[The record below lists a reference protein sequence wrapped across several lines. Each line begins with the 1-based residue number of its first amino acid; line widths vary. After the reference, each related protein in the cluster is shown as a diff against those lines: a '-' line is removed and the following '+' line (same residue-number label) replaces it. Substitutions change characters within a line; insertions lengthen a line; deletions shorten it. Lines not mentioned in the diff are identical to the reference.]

1 MDTTHGSDLELGGLP
16 QRILS
21 PSSFKGFDMDMFR
34 VAHATAPDW
43 RQAAN
48 ACLAQIGDIPAE
60 ANLGFLYVT
69 DLLAGDLPNI
79 LNFLKEQTDILDWVG
94 SVGIGVCATS
104 REYNDQPA
112 LSMMIADFPT
122 ESFRVFPA
130 IKSDIDE
137 FSKYRAW
144 CEKADA
150 HFGVVHGDPRN
161 PKTPTFIAEL
171 AEAINDGYL
180 VGGLSSSRG
189 PNFQIAG
196 GLTEGGLSGVLFSSR
211 VPVATA
217 HTQGCSP
224 LGQKHQITECQN
236 NIAIRIDDRPAL
248 EVFNEE
254 VGEVLARD
262 LARAAGY
269 IFAGFPIKGSDT
281 GDYVVRNLMGVD
293 AENKLLA
300 VGGYLNPGDTIMFCR
315 RDIRTAYEDLLR
327 MLRDIK
333 SRLGGRPKGG
343 VYYSCLGR
351 GVHMFGEDSAEL
363 RAIRQELG
371 DIPLVGFFAN
381 GEISHNRLYGFTG
394 VLTLFS

>member
-1 MDTTHGSDLELGGLP
+1 
-16 QRILS
+16 
-21 PSSFKGFDMDMFR
+21 
-34 VAHATAPDW
+34 
-43 RQAAN
+43 
-48 ACLAQIGDIPAE
+48 
-60 ANLGFLYVT
+60 
-69 DLLAGDLPNI
+69 
-79 LNFLKEQTDILDWVG
+79 
-94 SVGIGVCATS
+94 
-104 REYNDQPA
+104 
-112 LSMMIADFPT
+112 
-122 ESFRVFPA
+122 VFPA

-137 FSKYRAW
+137 FTEHRAW
-144 CEKADA
+144 CEQADA

-161 PKTPTFIAEL
+161 PKTPAFIAEL

-224 LGQKHQITECQN
+224 LGQKHQITECRN

-248 EVFNEE
+248 DVFNEE
-254 VGEVLARD
+254 VGEVLVRD
-262 LARAAGY
+262 LSRAAGY

-293 AENKLLA
+293 TENKLLA

-315 RDIRTAYEDLLR
+315 RDIRTAYEDLIR

-351 GVHMFGEDSAEL
+351 GVHMFGADSAEL

>member
-1 MDTTHGSDLELGGLP
+1 ME
-16 QRILS
+16 
-21 PSSFKGFDMDMFR
+21 MFR
-34 VAHATAPDW
+34 VAHASATDW

-48 ACLAQIGDIPAE
+48 ACLVQIGTIPPE

-69 DLLAGDLPNI
+69 DHLASDLPNI
-79 LNFLKEQTDILDWVG
+79 LTFLKEQTDIIDWVG
-94 SVGIGVCATS
+94 SVGVGICATS
-104 REYNDQPA
+104 QEYNDQPA
-112 LSMMIADFPT
+112 LCIMIADFPT
-122 ESFRVFPA
+122 DSFRVFPA
-130 IKSDIDE
+130 IKTDIDE
-137 FSKYRAW
+137 FAEHRVW
-144 CEKADA
+144 CEKSDA

-171 AEAINDGYL
+171 AETINDGYL

-189 PNFQIAG
+189 TNFQIAG
-196 GLTEGGLSGVLFSSR
+196 GLTEGGLSGVVFSSK

-224 LGQKHQITECQN
+224 LGQKHQITECRN

-248 EVFNEE
+248 DVFNEE
-254 VGEVLARD
+254 VGEILARD
-262 LARAAGY
+262 MSRAAGY

-293 AENKLLA
+293 AHNKLLA

-315 RDIRTAYEDLLR
+315 RDINTAYEDLLR

-333 SRLGGRPKGG
+333 SRLNGRPKGG

-363 RAIRQELG
+363 RTIRQELG

>member
-1 MDTTHGSDLELGGLP
+1 
-16 QRILS
+16 
-21 PSSFKGFDMDMFR
+21 MDMFR
-34 VAHATAPDW
+34 IAHAAAPDW

-48 ACLAQIGDIPAE
+48 TCLAQLGDIPAE
-60 ANLGFLYVT
+60 ASLGFLYVT
-69 DLLAGDLPNI
+69 DHLAGDLPNI
-79 LNFLKEQTDILDWVG
+79 LGFFKEQTDIVSWVG
-94 SVGIGVCATS
+94 SVGVGVCATAQ
-104 REYNDQPA
+104 EYNDQPA
-112 LSMMIADFPT
+112 LSLMIADFPMD
-122 ESFRVFPA
+122 SFRVFPA
-130 IKSDIDE
+130 ITSDISE
-137 FSKYRAW
+137 FAGHGAW
-144 CEKADA
+144 CEQADA
-150 HFGVVHGDPRN
+150 RFAVVHGDPRN
-161 PKTPTFIAEL
+161 PKTPAFIAEL
-171 AEAINDGYL
+171 AETLIDGYL

-211 VPVATA
+211 VAVATG

-224 LGQKHQITECQN
+224 LGQKHQITECRN

-248 EVFNEE
+248 DVFNEE

-262 LARAAGY
+262 PGRAAGY

-281 GDYVVRNLMGVD
+281 GDYVVRNLLGVD

-300 VGGYLNPGDTIMFCR
+300 VGGYLNPGDTIMFCK

>member
-1 MDTTHGSDLELGGLP
+1 
-16 QRILS
+16 
-21 PSSFKGFDMDMFR
+21 MDMFR
-34 VAHATAPDW
+34 AAHAAAPDW

-48 ACLAQIGDIPAE
+48 TCLAQIGDIPAE

-79 LNFLKEQTDILDWVG
+79 LNFLKEQTDIQHWTG
-94 SVGIGVCATS
+94 SVGVGVCATS
-104 REYNDQPA
+104 QEYNDQPA
-112 LSMMIADFPT
+112 LSVMIADFPAD
-122 ESFRVFPA
+122 SFRVFPA
-130 IKSDIDE
+130 IKSDIEE
-137 FSKYRAW
+137 FEKHRAW
-144 CEKADA
+144 CDQADA

-161 PKTPTFIAEL
+161 PKTPAFVAEL

-196 GLTEGGLSGVLFSSR
+196 GLTEGGLSGVVFSSK

-217 HTQGCSP
+217 HTQGCTP
-224 LGQKHQITECQN
+224 LGRQHEITECQD

-248 EVFNEE
+248 DVFNEE
-254 VGEVLARD
+254 AGEILARD
-262 LARAAGY
+262 PEHL
-269 IFAGFPIKGSDT
+269 FVGFPIKGSDT

-293 AENKLLA
+293 TENKLLA
-300 VGGYLNPGDTIMFCR
+300 VGGYLNPGDTIMFCK
-315 RDIRTAYEDLLR
+315 RDIRSAYEDLLR

-351 GVHMFGEDSAEL
+351 GVHMFGQDSAEL

>member
-1 MDTTHGSDLELGGLP
+1 
-16 QRILS
+16 
-21 PSSFKGFDMDMFR
+21 MDMFR

-48 ACLAQIGDIPAE
+48 TCLAQIGDLPAE

-79 LNFLKEQTDILDWVG
+79 LSFLKEQTDIPHWVG
-94 SVGIGVCATS
+94 SVGVGVCATS
-104 REYNDQPA
+104 QEYNDQPA
-112 LSMMIADFPT
+112 LCVMIADFPAD
-122 ESFRVFPA
+122 SFRVFPA

-137 FSKYRAW
+137 FAKHRDW
-144 CEKADA
+144 CEQADA

-161 PKTPTFIAEL
+161 PKTPTFVAEL

-211 VPVATA
+211 VPVVTA

-224 LGQKHQITECQN
+224 LGQKHQVTECRN

-248 EVFNEE
+248 DVFNEE
-254 VGEVLARD
+254 AGEILARD
-262 LARAAGY
+262 PARTADHV
-269 IFAGFPIKGSDT
+269 FVGFPIKGSDT

-293 AENKLLA
+293 ATNKLLA
-300 VGGYLNPGDTIMFCR
+300 VGGYLNPGDTIMFCK
-315 RDIRTAYEDLLR
+315 RDIRSAYEDLLR

-351 GVHMFGEDSAEL
+351 GVHMFGQDSAEL
-363 RAIRQELG
+363 RTIRQELG

>member
-1 MDTTHGSDLELGGLP
+1 
-16 QRILS
+16 
-21 PSSFKGFDMDMFR
+21 MDMFR
-34 VAHATAPDW
+34 VAHAAAPDW

-48 ACLAQIGDIPAE
+48 TCLAQLGDIPAE
-60 ANLGFLYVT
+60 ASLGFLYVT
-69 DLLAGDLPNI
+69 DHLAGDLPAI
-79 LNFLKEQTDILDWVG
+79 LNFFKEQTDIVNWVG
-94 SVGIGVCATS
+94 SVGVGVCATAQ
-104 REYNDQPA
+104 EYNDQPA
-112 LSMMIADFPT
+112 LCLMIADFPMD
-122 ESFRVFPA
+122 SFRVFPA
-130 IKSDIDE
+130 IKSDISE
-137 FSKYRAW
+137 FAGHSDW
-144 CEKADA
+144 CEQADA
-150 HFGVVHGDPRN
+150 RFAVVHGDPRN
-161 PKTPTFIAEL
+161 PKTPAFIAEL
-171 AEAINDGYL
+171 AEALIDGYL

-211 VPVATA
+211 VPVATG

-224 LGQKHQITECQN
+224 LGQKHQITECRN

-248 EVFNEE
+248 DVFNEE

-262 LARAAGY
+262 YSRVAGY

-293 AENKLLA
+293 EENKLLA

-333 SRLGGRPKGG
+333 SRLGGRPRGG

-351 GVHMFGEDSAEL
+351 GVHMFGADSAEL

>member
-1 MDTTHGSDLELGGLP
+1 
-16 QRILS
+16 
-21 PSSFKGFDMDMFR
+21 MDMFR
-34 VAHATAPDW
+34 VAHAAAPDW
-43 RQAAN
+43 RLAAN
-48 ACLAQIGDIPAE
+48 TCLAQLGDIPAE
-60 ANLGFLYVT
+60 ASLGFLYVT
-69 DLLAGDLPNI
+69 DHLAGDLPAI
-79 LNFLKEQTDILDWVG
+79 LNFFKEQTDIVNWVG
-94 SVGIGVCATS
+94 SVGVGVCATAQ
-104 REYNDQPA
+104 EYNDQPA
-112 LSMMIADFPT
+112 LSLMITDFPMD
-122 ESFRVFPA
+122 SFRVFPA
-130 IKSDIDE
+130 IKSDISE
-137 FSKYRAW
+137 FAGHRAW
-144 CEKADA
+144 CEQADA

-161 PKTPTFIAEL
+161 PKTPAFIAEL
-171 AEAINDGYL
+171 AEAISDGYL

-211 VPVATA
+211 VPVATG

-224 LGQKHQITECQN
+224 LGQKHQITECRN

-248 EVFNEE
+248 DVFNDE
-254 VGEVLARD
+254 VGQILTRD
-262 LARAAGY
+262 QSRAAGY

-293 AENKLLA
+293 EENKLLA

-315 RDIRTAYEDLLR
+315 RDTRTAYEDLLR

-333 SRLGGRPKGG
+333 SRLGGRPRGG

-351 GVHMFGEDSAEL
+351 GVHMFGADSAEL

>member
-1 MDTTHGSDLELGGLP
+1 ME
-16 QRILS
+16 
-21 PSSFKGFDMDMFR
+21 MFR
-34 VAHATAPDW
+34 VAHASNADW

-48 ACLAQIGDIPAE
+48 ACLGTIGHVPPE

-69 DLLAGDLPNI
+69 DLLAPDLPN
-79 LNFLKEQTDILDWVG
+79 LFQFLKEQTDIAHWVG
-94 SVGIGVCATS
+94 SVGVGVCATAQ
-104 REYNDQPA
+104 EYNDQPA
-112 LSMMIADFPT
+112 MSLMIAEFPRD
-122 ESFRVFPA
+122 SFRVFPA

-137 FSKYRAW
+137 FAEYHDW
-144 CEKADA
+144 CARSDA

-171 AEAINDGYL
+171 AEIIQDGYL
-180 VGGLSSSRG
+180 VGGLSSARG
-189 PNFQIAG
+189 PNLQIAD
-196 GLTEGGLSGVLFSSR
+196 GLTEGGLSGVVFSSR
-211 VPVATA
+211 VAVATA

-224 LGQKHQITECQN
+224 LGTKHQVTECQH

-248 EVFNEE
+248 DVFNEE

-262 LARAAGY
+262 LSRASGY

-293 AENKLLA
+293 TENKLLA

-315 RDIRTAYEDLLR
+315 RDVHTAYEDLLR

-333 SRLGGRPKGG
+333 SRLPGRPKGG

-363 RAIRQELG
+363 NTIRQELG

-394 VLTLFS
+394 VLTLFF

>member
-1 MDTTHGSDLELGGLP
+1 
-16 QRILS
+16 
-21 PSSFKGFDMDMFR
+21 MDMFR

-122 ESFRVFPA
+122 DSFRVFPA

-315 RDIRTAYEDLLR
+315 RDIRTAHEDLIR

-351 GVHMFGEDSAEL
+351 GVHMFGEDSVEL
-363 RAIRQELG
+363 KTIRQELG
-371 DIPLVGFFAN
+371 DVPLVGFFAN

>member
-1 MDTTHGSDLELGGLP
+1 
-16 QRILS
+16 
-21 PSSFKGFDMDMFR
+21 MDMFR
-34 VAHATAPDW
+34 IAHAAAPDW

-48 ACLAQIGDIPAE
+48 TCLAQLGDIPAE
-60 ANLGFLYVT
+60 ASLGFLYVT
-69 DLLAGDLPNI
+69 DHLAGDLPTI
-79 LNFLKEQTDILDWVG
+79 LGFFKEQTDIVSWVG
-94 SVGIGVCATS
+94 SVGVGVCATAQ
-104 REYNDQPA
+104 EYNDQPA
-112 LSMMIADFPT
+112 LSLMIADFPMD
-122 ESFRVFPA
+122 SFRVFPA
-130 IKSDIDE
+130 ITSDISE
-137 FSKYRAW
+137 FAGHGAW
-144 CEKADA
+144 CEQADA
-150 HFGVVHGDPRN
+150 RFAVVHGDPRN
-161 PKTPTFIAEL
+161 PKTPAFIAEL
-171 AEAINDGYL
+171 AEALIDGYL

-211 VPVATA
+211 VAVATG

-224 LGQKHQITECQN
+224 LGQKHQITECRN

-248 EVFNEE
+248 DVFNEE

-262 LARAAGY
+262 PGRAAGY

-281 GDYVVRNLMGVD
+281 GDYVVRNLLGVD

-300 VGGYLNPGDTIMFCR
+300 VGGYLNPGDTIIFCK

-351 GVHMFGEDSAEL
+351 GVHMFGADSAEL

>member
-1 MDTTHGSDLELGGLP
+1 
-16 QRILS
+16 
-21 PSSFKGFDMDMFR
+21 MDMFR

-48 ACLAQIGDIPAE
+48 ACLAQIGDVPAE
-60 ANLGFLYVT
+60 ASLGFLYVT
-69 DLLAGDLPNI
+69 DLLSGDLPNI
-79 LNFLKEQTDILDWVG
+79 LNFFKEQTDIPHWVG
-94 SVGIGVCATS
+94 SVGVGVCATS
-104 REYNDQPA
+104 QEYNDQPA
-112 LSMMIADFPT
+112 LSVMIADFPVD
-122 ESFRVFPA
+122 SFRVFPA
-130 IKSDIDE
+130 IKSDIEE
-137 FSKYRAW
+137 FSGHRDW

-161 PKTPTFIAEL
+161 PKTPAFIAEL

-211 VPVATA
+211 VPVVTA

-224 LGQKHQITECQN
+224 LGQKHQVTECQN

-248 EVFNEE
+248 DVLNEE
-254 VGEVLARD
+254 IGEVLARD
-262 LARAAGY
+262 LSRAAGY

-293 AENKLLA
+293 TENKLLA
-300 VGGYLNPGDTIMFCR
+300 VGGYLNPGDTIMFCK

-333 SRLGGRPKGG
+333 SRLNGRPRGG

>member
-1 MDTTHGSDLELGGLP
+1 
-16 QRILS
+16 
-21 PSSFKGFDMDMFR
+21 MDMFR
-34 VAHATAPDW
+34 VAHAAAPDW

-48 ACLAQIGDIPAE
+48 TCLAQLGDIPAE
-60 ANLGFLYVT
+60 ASLGFLYVT
-69 DLLAGDLPNI
+69 DHLAGDLPAI
-79 LNFLKEQTDILDWVG
+79 LNFFKEQTDIVNWVG
-94 SVGIGVCATS
+94 SVGVGVCATAQ
-104 REYNDQPA
+104 EYNDQPA
-112 LSMMIADFPT
+112 LSLMIADFPMD
-122 ESFRVFPA
+122 SFRVFPA
-130 IKSDIDE
+130 IKSDISE
-137 FSKYRAW
+137 FAGHSDW
-144 CEKADA
+144 CEQADA
-150 HFGVVHGDPRN
+150 RFAVVHGDPRN
-161 PKTPTFIAEL
+161 PKTPAFIAEL
-171 AEAINDGYL
+171 AEALIDGYL

-211 VPVATA
+211 VPVATG

-224 LGQKHQITECQN
+224 LGQKHQITECRN

-248 EVFNEE
+248 DVFNEE

-262 LARAAGY
+262 YSRVAGY

-293 AENKLLA
+293 EENKLLA

-333 SRLGGRPKGG
+333 SRLGGRPRGG

-351 GVHMFGEDSAEL
+351 GVHMFGADSAEL